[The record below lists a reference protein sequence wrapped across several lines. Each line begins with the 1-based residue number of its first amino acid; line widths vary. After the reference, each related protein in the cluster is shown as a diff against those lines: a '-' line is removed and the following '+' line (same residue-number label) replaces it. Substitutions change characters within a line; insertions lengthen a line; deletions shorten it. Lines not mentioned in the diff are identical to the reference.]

1 MLAMRQAERRTVQEA
16 DGADH
21 VSDPVHAAPA
31 ALDQTS
37 TALQHSAI
45 PSPALEPS
53 AGSSP
58 RWRVPIVAAIVLG
71 AALAFT
77 LGSGRHTASGTPPET
92 ASTGMAAPLAGVV
105 SAHEPAAAHSET
117 NLASTPAPDA
127 LPKAPSASAS
137 ASASVAAAAA
147 VAAGKSITPAP
158 GKKAKEPAARKTVV
172 AHTSPASADTAPQ
185 AVERTQ
191 ELPLPPVARPDQL
204 RAAVTDPS
212 GGDPRRVCAGGNFLS
227 KALCMNTRCAQAV
240 YSAHDECVRLR
251 KLAEDAEM
259 ASLRGG

>member
-1 MLAMRQAERRTVQEA
+1 MLAMRQAERRTVQDA

-21 VSDPVHAAPA
+21 VSELVEAAPA
-31 ALDQTS
+31 APDQTS
-37 TALQHSAI
+37 TALQHSVI
-45 PSPALEPS
+45 PSPAFEPS

-58 RWRVPIVAAIVLG
+58 SWRVPILVAIVLG
-71 AALAFT
+71 AALAFM
-77 LGSGRHTASGTPPET
+77 LGSGRHAASGTPPET

-105 SAHEPAAAHSET
+105 SAHEPAAPHSET
-117 NLASTPAPDA
+117 SLASTPAPDA
-127 LPKAPSASAS
+127 LPKAPS

-147 VAAGKSITPAP
+147 VAAGKSITPVP
-158 GKKAKEPAARKTVV
+158 GKKTKEPAARKTVV
-172 AHTSPASADTAPQ
+172 AHTSPASADAAPQ
-185 AVERTQ
+185 AVDRTQ
-191 ELPLPPVARPDQL
+191 ELPLPPVAHPDQV
-204 RAAVTDPS
+204 RAALTDPS
-212 GGDPRRVCAGGNFLS
+212 GGDPRRACAGGNFLS